1 MNALFVTW
9 RKCVCV
15 SAASLSSFFRP
26 HTKCKRG
33 GGGSIYFVPSNLAL
47 RACTIHSRYGRRSTN
62 TCEAFNIRAGGQKEA
77 DYTTVGCAFLLDVRF
92 RYACVQSP
100 NLNLPDLP
108 DCSKCSKK

>member
-1 MNALFVTW
+1 VFVCLLLHCQVSFAPTQN
-9 RKCVCV
+9 V
-15 SAASLSSFFRP
+15 SAAAAAQFISYP
-26 HTKCKRG
+26 AIWHC
-33 GGGSIYFVPSNLAL
+33 L
-47 RACTIHSRYGRRSTN
+47 RALYTPDMGAAAQIHARPL
-62 TCEAFNIRAGGQKEA
+62 FNIRAGGQKEA